1 MAAARQWNGLNE
13 IRLVA
18 GVEGVRFVLFILNC
32 CLNYENASFFVGAG
46 RCLLLF
52 V

>member
-1 MAAARQWNGLNE
+1 MAAARKWNGLNE

-18 GVEGVRFVLFILNC
+18 GVEGVRFVLLLLNC

-46 RCLLLF
+46 VCLYLF
-52 V
+52 I